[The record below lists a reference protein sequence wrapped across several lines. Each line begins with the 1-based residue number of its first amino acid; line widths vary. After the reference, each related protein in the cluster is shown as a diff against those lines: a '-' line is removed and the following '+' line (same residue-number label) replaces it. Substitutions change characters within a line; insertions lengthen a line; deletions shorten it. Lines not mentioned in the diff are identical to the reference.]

1 MNLYLFLSVVVIYC
15 FPTEDLV
22 KDYAKF
28 NIPYTGS
35 WYIIMIIKI
44 TGFLDI

>member
-1 MNLYLFLSVVVIYC
+1 MNLYLFLSITLIYS

-28 NIPYTGS
+28 NIPYSG
-35 WYIIMIIKI
+35 
-44 TGFLDI
+44 